1 MRSTIIVGVLLNLIA
16 CNLKANAN
24 PIGQDGVESQVES
37 PMNAVV
43 EAHFK
48 DDKPSTEDVVIDT
61 ETTTALDDSLVNSLT
76 EPELDSTK
84 IESCLAAVSK
94 NLNDLIVPEKVENL
108 AQSIRSLNANLPSKH
123 LTDLIVD
130 KRASLD
136 VYNAGFVKKEEL
148 DLYVQECSEFVENF
162 LGIVG
167 SSECGDRFINIINPH
182 NEKDYKTIMEKHDDV
197 DKIVGYTEACFIL

>member
-1 MRSTIIVGVLLNLIA
+1 MKNIIIVGVLLIA
-16 CNLKANAN
+16 CSFKASAN
-24 PIGQDGVESQVES
+24 PIDQNGVESQVES
-37 PMNAVV
+37 PVNANL
-43 EAHFK
+43 EETHSN
-48 DDKPSTEDVVIDT
+48 DDKPLTENIVIDT
-61 ETTTALDDSLVNSLT
+61 ETTSALDDSLVNSQT

-84 IESCLAAVSK
+84 IESCLIDVSK
-94 NLNDLIVPEKVENL
+94 NLNDLRVPEKVENL
-108 AQSIRSLNANLPSKH
+108 AQSIRSLNANLSSEH

-167 SSECGDRFINIINPH
+167 SSECGDKFINIISPH

-197 DKIVGYTEACFIL
+197 DKMVGYTEACFIL